1 MINHALSQA
10 IWLMSDIPYTTTT
23 DKQIYK
29 VPLKNARIIC
39 IIFASMSNG
48 NTSILYKSA
57 EGLLDVDDSK
67 GIVKG
72 LGSVFGNID
81 SDGDIIEKGAY
92 SKTIQENRNRIKY
105 LYQHRLDKP
114 IGKMTELNET
124 DSALEFVAEIAIKT
138 RLGKDVF
145 EMIKAGVISE
155 NSVGFRTVKEQYDQV
170 EKVNRIKEVKLY
182 EISAVTLA
190 ANPLALIE
198 GVKSIEDANK
208 LRNEWL
214 TERFNNLEKL
224 IKSNI
229 SDELGL
235 AIEFELKSLKQ
246 LATMEGLKVT
256 EPTKE
261 VTQPTLE
268 KADNAKDI
276 VKYLL
281 DNI

>member
-1 MINHALSQA
+1 
-10 IWLMSDIPYTTTT
+10 
-23 DKQIYK
+23 
-29 VPLKNARIIC
+29 
-39 IIFASMSNG
+39 MSNKG
-48 NTSILYKSA
+48 NVVYKSA

-72 LGSVFGNID
+72 LGSVFGNVD

-92 SKTIQENRNRIKY
+92 TKTIQENFGRIKY

-114 IGKMTELNET
+114 IGKMVELNET
-124 DSALEFVAEIAIKT
+124 DEALEFVSEIAIKT
-138 RLGKDVF
+138 QLGKDVF

-155 NSVGFRTVKEQYDQV
+155 NSVGFRTMKEKYDQI

-190 ANPLALIE
+190 ANPLAQIQST
-198 GVKSIEDANK
+198 KSSVEEMVAM
-208 LRNEWL
+208 RNEWI
-214 TERFNNLEKL
+214 EQRFESLEKL

-235 AIEFELKSLKQ
+235 AVEFELKSLKQ
-246 LATMEGLKVT
+246 LALEDFAIT
-256 EPTKE
+256 EPTV
-261 VTQPTLE
+261 VTQPITASNDAE
-268 KADNAKDI
+268 DI

-281 DNI
+281 KNI

>member
-1 MINHALSQA
+1 
-10 IWLMSDIPYTTTT
+10 MS
-23 DKQIYK
+23 K
-29 VPLKNARIIC
+29 
-39 IIFASMSNG
+39 G
-48 NTSILYKSA
+48 NTNILYKSA

-72 LGSVFGNID
+72 LGSVFGNVD
-81 SDGDIIEKGAY
+81 SDGDIIEMGAY

-124 DSALEFVAEIAIKT
+124 EKGLEFVAEIATKT
-138 RLGKDVF
+138 SLGRDVY

-198 GVKSIEDANK
+198 GVKSVEEAVK
-208 LRNEWL
+208 LKNEWL
-214 TERFNNLEKL
+214 AERFANLEKL

-235 AIEFELKSLKQ
+235 AVEFELKSLKQ
-246 LATMEGLKVT
+246 LAMEEINVT
-256 EPTKE
+256 EPSKKDD
-261 VTQPTLE
+261 TQPTTTN
-268 KADNAKDI
+268 KADDNAKDI

>member
-1 MINHALSQA
+1 
-10 IWLMSDIPYTTTT
+10 
-23 DKQIYK
+23 
-29 VPLKNARIIC
+29 
-39 IIFASMSNG
+39 MSNG